1 MIWVHG
7 GRGFCPHSHL
17 CSILYIG
24 EILHNRALRCAE
36 MIVIKKYYTWFHA
49 RSLPKRRNLMKMQ
62 LFCKNHPYPCVIQKE
77 LHGKLHRRGD
87 RLCNDFQMRGILH
100 TRVGFEP
107 AGNACYH
114 KPTTHQVAPDR
125 SSLIGLIHNG
135 CILIS
140 HWHLSAPHAGAGH
153 HRMPTT
159 DAFKSVKWLQAWS
172 RHTKQ
177 PISSIQRIQIKLS
190 GAYRAR

>member
-24 EILHNRALRCAE
+24 EILHNRALICAE
-36 MIVIKKYYTWFHA
+36 MIAIKKYYTWFHA

-114 KPTTHQVAPDR
+114 KPTTHQVAPRQIIFDRTNTQRMHPDQPLTPVGTACRRR
-125 SSLIGLIHNG
+125 SSSNANNG
-135 CILIS
+135 CL
-140 HWHLSAPHAGAGH
+140 
-153 HRMPTT
+153 
-159 DAFKSVKWLQAWS
+159 
-172 RHTKQ
+172 
-177 PISSIQRIQIKLS
+177 
-190 GAYRAR
+190 